1 MVIYVHANI
10 VERQL
15 QSMLYIDRVST
26 LSSSRMKMDCFVGK
40 ISDGRKSVGRA
51 RVFQD
56 SERNKDT
63 GGLERSSLERKRRQG
78 VQLVPL
84 RHATMLTKL
93 HTNFIIVCT
102 ASVSLI
108 TSLASLM

>member
-1 MVIYVHANI
+1 MVASLLG
-10 VERQL
+10 EQGC
-15 QSMLYIDRVST
+15 S
-26 LSSSRMKMDCFVGK
+26 K
-40 ISDGRKSVGRA
+40 ILNG
-51 RVFQD
+51 
-56 SERNKDT
+56 NKDT